1 MLELGMG
8 WRIRVSCIKKFLYD
22 FYILRTFSKR
32 KIRRKKNKKKKKKKK
47 KKTKK
52 KKWKNSLTQKREAT
66 N

>member
-47 KKTKK
+47 KNDFFLMKFFF
-52 KKWKNSLTQKREAT
+52 
-66 N
+66 